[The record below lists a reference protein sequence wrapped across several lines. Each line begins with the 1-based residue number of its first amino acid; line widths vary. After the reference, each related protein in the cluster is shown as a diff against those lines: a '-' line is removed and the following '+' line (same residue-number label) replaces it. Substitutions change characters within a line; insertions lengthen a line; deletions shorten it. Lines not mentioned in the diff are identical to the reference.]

1 MNIAVV
7 DDNRQESTLLIQLI
21 RQYEKEYSLCIDI
34 SCFSDGSDFIAS
46 LNQNDYTA
54 VFLDIFME
62 CMDGIETARKLWEMS
77 AQCLVVFLTVSREH
91 IWQAASLHC
100 FDYIDKEDFTK
111 ERIFQVLTDIR
122 RR

>member
-46 LNQNDYTA
+46 LNQND
-54 VFLDIFME
+54 
-62 CMDGIETARKLWEMS
+62 
-77 AQCLVVFLTVSREH
+77 
-91 IWQAASLHC
+91 
-100 FDYIDKEDFTK
+100 
-111 ERIFQVLTDIR
+111 
-122 RR
+122 